1 LYGNIIT
8 VAMSSSKNKRKR
20 PENDSAAAAPA
31 SRRRSRDQRAAPEPA
46 LVDNKNE
53 QEENPSATATAEQM
67 GEASVAALAPAQS
80 QHEQGD
86 GTGNTSRADSTIAKS
101 ADDTISGEKTPEI
114 PIKQGEDDAG
124 ASSTSVE
131 KVTSSQQEASINSS
145 EPAPSAASAPKM
157 EDASK
162 AGDASKS
169 AGDSRESRIQGL
181 IAHRKI
187 LLDRIRLTRRACEE
201 RLEAT
206 KLQGPVVGDSKPPV
220 DKGAAPK
227 EMTDDEEIEAHN
239 EMARLASQA
248 AKKSRQE
255 AEGIQGE
262 KRTSLSLRRGASVG
276 KKMNAAL
283 SSLAPGASAH
293 QTSDVPAAQPQHVA
307 SAPPPKMSPKNAP
320 VSAMLPKP
328 PAAGGIPAPVRPM
341 VIPHPQMVATKSIKH
356 MSPPPMYQPNSKQ
369 MSAGANIQKQ
379 RAPNLKIMKAAPN
392 LNHKMSSVARPESAT
407 LPLHAG
413 TNPATLPPNRLAQK
427 VHFPEAVALREKR
440 SKIQAKLAKLL
451 ERQGIIDPTAEE
463 SSTDRVSS
471 STAVA
476 TANPTQK
483 QLPPKVPAN
492 WEPKDPALLPKR
504 RKTHW
509 DYVMQEMAWMAT
521 DFIEERKWKLS
532 SARTIGLAIRTPGI
546 AVMAPPGSRTAE
558 PSREKNGTTDMPSDF
573 KECKMEVED
582 ETARKK
588 VDAPVAK
595 PSSVKAE
602 SQDSSRYIAPTMEDG
617 NSARKVARIVCCM
630 VSELISAT
638 LDSGAI
644 TRSDQS
650 HKEALERYLQ
660 LRRKLITDKSGA
672 SLASITETD
681 KKEHEKEAAEKTEAA
696 VLENGVEQ
704 NGDQMEV
711 EPAEGKNEVVEEKS
725 FESITEYIEK
735 SLHERAE
742 GKSKSAKSER
752 PKVFDSEGLRLS
764 SGQKDAIEFVEELW
778 EREHSPGAILSGT
791 AVSGK
796 TIATCSI
803 LWKQRSNGPQLLVC
817 PPARLVSTSTAEE
830 YVLSRLKEYLTFFVA
845 DKMDARAWRV

>member
-1 LYGNIIT
+1 
-8 VAMSSSKNKRKR
+8 MSSSKNKRKR
-20 PENDSAAAAPA
+20 PENDPSGAAATA
-31 SRRRSRDQRAAPEPA
+31 SRRRSRDQRAADEPA

-53 QEENPSATATAEQM
+53 QEENPGATTTTEQM
-67 GEASVAALAPAQS
+67 GEASMAQAPTEN
-80 QHEQGD
+80 QHEQG
-86 GTGNTSRADSTIAKS
+86 GVTGNTPRADYIRAKS
-101 ADDTISGEKTPEI
+101 ADDTTSGEKTSEI
-114 PIKQGEDDAG
+114 PIKQGEDAG
-124 ASSTSVE
+124 ESSTSVE
-131 KVTSSQQEASINSS
+131 NVSTSQQEASRKSTV
-145 EPAPSAASAPKM
+145 PAPSAPSAPKI

-169 AGDSRESRIQGL
+169 AGGSRESRIQGL

-187 LLDRIRLTRRACEE
+187 LLDRIGLTRLACGE

-206 KLQGPVVGDSKPPV
+206 KSEGQTAVDSKLPV

-255 AEGIQGE
+255 AEGVQGD

-293 QTSDVPAAQPQHVA
+293 QTSDAPAAQPQQVA
-307 SAPPPKMSPKNAP
+307 SAQPPKLLMKSAQ
-320 VSAMLPKP
+320 VVAMLPRV
-328 PAAGGIPAPVRPM
+328 PAAVGIPPSIRPL
-341 VIPHPQMVATKSIKH
+341 VVPQPQTVPSKSMKM
-356 MSPPPMYQPNSKQ
+356 MSPPMYQPNSKQ
-369 MSAGANIQKQ
+369 VPAGANIQKQ
-379 RAPNLKIMKAAPN
+379 RAPNSKSVKVAST
-392 LNHKMSSVARPESAT
+392 LNHKMSSAARPESAT

-440 SKIQAKLAKLL
+440 SKVQAKLAQILG
-451 ERQGIIDPTAEE
+451 RQGKIDPTAKE

-471 STAVA
+471 STAA
-476 TANPTQK
+476 TTASPIRK
-483 QLPPKVPAN
+483 KPPPKLPAN
-492 WEPKDPALLPKR
+492 WEPKDPAVLPKK

-509 DYVMQEMAWMAT
+509 NYVMQEMAWMAT

-546 AVMAPPGSRTAE
+546 AGMAPTGARARETC
-558 PSREKNGTTDMPSDF
+558 REKNANSEMPNDF

-582 ETARKK
+582 NTARRKA
-588 VDAPVAK
+588 DAPVAK
-595 PSSVKAE
+595 PFSVKAK
-602 SQDSSRYIAPTMEDG
+602 SQDIPRYIDPTMEDG
-617 NSARKVARIVCCM
+617 KSARKVARIVCCM

-650 HKEALERYLQ
+650 HSEALERYLQ
-660 LRRKLITDKSGA
+660 LRRKLITDKTGA
-672 SLASITETD
+672 SLASITKAD
-681 KKEHEKEAAEKTEAA
+681 KKEHEKQATEKAEAA
-696 VLENGVEQ
+696 VFENGVEQ
-704 NGDQMEV
+704 NGDQTEV
-711 EPAEGKNEVVEEKS
+711 EPPEEKNEVFEEKS
-725 FESITEYIEK
+725 FESVTEYIET
-735 SLHERAE
+735 SLHEPAE
-742 GKSKSAKSER
+742 GRSKSPKKEK
-752 PKVFDSEGLRLS
+752 PKVLGSEGLRLS

-778 EREHSPGAILSGT
+778 ERKHSPGAILSGT
-791 AVSGK
+791 AISGK

-817 PPARLVSTSTAEE
+817 PPARLVSSSSAKE
-830 YVLSRLKEYLTFFVA
+830 YVLSREGISHFFFT

>member
-1 LYGNIIT
+1 
-8 VAMSSSKNKRKR
+8 MSSSKNKRKR
-20 PENDSAAAAPA
+20 PENDSGAAAPA

-53 QEENPSATATAEQM
+53 QEENPSAKATVTAEEQM
-67 GEASVAALAPAQS
+67 GEASVAQAPAQN

-86 GTGNTSRADSTIAKS
+86 GTGNTPRANSTIAKS
-101 ADDTISGEKTPEI
+101 ADDTTSGEKTPEI
-114 PIKQGEDDAG
+114 PIKQEEEAG
-124 ASSTSVE
+124 ASSTPVE
-131 KVTSSQQEASINSS
+131 KVSTSQQEASNNSS
-145 EPAPSAASAPKM
+145 ELAPSAAYVPKM

-169 AGDSRESRIQGL
+169 AGESRESRIQGL

-187 LLDRIRLTRRACEE
+187 LLDRIALTRLACGE

-206 KLQGPVVGDSKPPV
+206 KSQGHAAGDSKPPV
-220 DKGAAPK
+220 DKKAAPK

-293 QTSDVPAAQPQHVA
+293 QTSDAPAVQPQHVA
-307 SAPPPKMSPKNAP
+307 SAQPPKFSPK
-320 VSAMLPKP
+320 SAQVPGMLPKP
-328 PAAGGIPAPVRPM
+328 PAAGGIPPPVRSM
-341 VIPHPQMVATKSIKH
+341 VVPQAQMVPSKSIKI
-356 MSPPPMYQPNSKQ
+356 MSPPPMYPPNSKHL
-369 MSAGANIQKQ
+369 SAGANMQKQ
-379 RAPNLKIMKAAPN
+379 RPPNLKSIKVASN
-392 LNHKMSSVARPESAT
+392 LNHKMSSATRPESAT

-413 TNPATLPPNRLAQK
+413 TNPAILPPNRLAQK
-427 VHFPEAVALREKR
+427 VHFPEAIALREKR

-451 ERQGIIDPTAEE
+451 ERQGRIDPTAKE

-471 STAVA
+471 STAA
-476 TANPTQK
+476 TTASPTRK
-483 QLPPKVPAN
+483 KPPPKLPAN
-492 WEPKDPALLPKR
+492 WEPKDPALLPKK
-504 RKTHW
+504 RKSHW

-546 AVMAPPGSRTAE
+546 AVMAPPGARAAE
-558 PSREKNGTTDMPSDF
+558 PSREKNAATEMPSDF

-582 ETARKK
+582 DTARKK
-588 VDAPVAK
+588 ADVPVAK
-595 PSSVKAE
+595 PSSVKAK
-602 SQDSSRYIAPTMEDG
+602 SKDSPRYIAPTMEDG
-617 NSARKVARIVCCM
+617 KSARKVARIVCCM
-630 VSELISAT
+630 VSELLSAT
-638 LDSGAI
+638 LNSGAI

-672 SLASITETD
+672 SLVSITEAD
-681 KKEHEKEAAEKTEAA
+681 RKEREKKSTEKAEDA

-704 NGDQMEV
+704 NGDPMEV

-735 SLHERAE
+735 SLHEPAE
-742 GKSKSAKSER
+742 GRSKSAKSEK
-752 PKVFDSEGLRLS
+752 PKVFGSEGLRLS

-803 LWKQRSNGPQLLVC
+803 LWKQRSYGPQLLVC
-817 PPARLVSTSTAEE
+817 PPARLVSSSTAEE
-830 YVLSRLKEYLTFFVA
+830 YVLSGVKDYLTFFVC
-845 DKMDARAWRV
+845 R